1 MADAFGV
8 AEVFEGYWNAVEGA
22 ARTAF
27 GELTVRVF
35 GLLEGDLG
43 GGGEK
48 GVEGVVKGV
57 DPIDV
62 GLSQL
67 YGGEL
72 TVVDEPRGLVDGQVM
87 QLCRWHG

>member
-1 MADAFGV
+1 MPLV
-8 AEVFEGYWNAVEGA
+8 SQRSFEGYWNAVEGA

-27 GELTVRVF
+27 GELTVGVC
-35 GLLEGDLG
+35 GLLEGEVG

-57 DPIDV
+57 DPIDM
-62 GLSQL
+62 GLGQL
-67 YGGEL
+67 DGGEL
-72 TVVDEPRGLVDGQVM
+72 PVVDELRGLIDGQVM